1 MYTCPTDD
9 IHSIYLDGELPD
21 IYLKEYEVHVK
32 NCSECAKKLQ
42 KLQKLRSLFKS
53 DSEMLTLDKIAMDE
67 SFKRLNTK
75 LHYSKNTTYVYK
87 VSKNAVFGS
96 IAAAAAAIFII
107 ASPFRANVNRNSN
120 VPVQEVAALAG
131 PQVSIPEQNVVI
143 NGNIPQDFSQNV
155 STGRISNITQGD
167 FFRPSF
173 SDDKRLYIR
182 ISDPRIVFNAETPEI
197 MEMKLPI
204 NNTNIN
210 EMPDSL
216 K

>member
-21 IYLKEYEVHVK
+21 IYLKEYEAHVK
-32 NCSECAKKLQ
+32 TCSECEKKLQ
-42 KLQKLRSLFKS
+42 KLQTLQNLFKS
-53 DSEMLTLDKIAMDE
+53 DNRMLTPDKIAMDE

-107 ASPFRANVNRNSN
+107 ASPFRENVNRNST

>member
-21 IYLKEYEVHVK
+21 IYLKEYEAHVK

-107 ASPFRANVNRNSN
+107 ASPFRENVNRNST
-120 VPVQEVAALAG
+120 VPAQEVAALVR

-143 NGNIPQDFSQNV
+143 NGNIAQDFSQNV
-155 STGRISNITQGD
+155 STGRISDITQGD
-167 FFRPSF
+167 VFRPAF
-173 SDDKRLYIR
+173 SGDKRLYIR
-182 ISDPRIVFNAETPEI
+182 ISDPRIVFNAGNSE
-197 MEMKLPI
+197 MNEMKLPI
-204 NNTNIN
+204 NISNIN
-210 EMPDSL
+210 EMPDTL

>member
-21 IYLKEYEVHVK
+21 IYLKEYEAHIK
-32 NCSECAKKLQ
+32 TCSKCEKKLQ
-42 KLQKLRSLFKS
+42 KLQTLQNLFKS
-53 DSEMLTLDKIAMDE
+53 DSRMLTPDKIDMEE

-107 ASPFRANVNRNSN
+107 ASPFRENVNRNST

>member
-21 IYLKEYEVHVK
+21 IYRKEYEAHIK
-32 NCSECAKKLQ
+32 ICSECEKKLQ
-42 KLQKLRSLFKS
+42 KLQTLQNLFKS
-53 DSEMLTLDKIAMDE
+53 DSRMLTPDKIAMEE

-96 IAAAAAAIFII
+96 IAAAAVAVFII
-107 ASPFRANVNRNSN
+107 ASPFKENVNRNST
-120 VPVQEVAALAG
+120 VPVQDVAALAG